1 MKSISTSN
9 VCNCDVG
16 LIDITGLCTPGN
28 VTEIISSTPFWQQQT
43 IIENLSIPEKKPDVE
58 QINSINIAVE
68 ILKKTVIKTPRS
80 FTNTTPPV
88 AVPSLEGK
96 LLTGRKLV
104 IEGEICQK
112 ILYTADEPTQ
122 SVHSVDFYIPFSSYI
137 VIPREIT
144 ITDANGN
151 PVTVDTLN
159 VNFTVGACV
168 ENVFACLE
176 DARTIFKQVV
186 MLLYAVP
193 TNV

>member
-88 AVPSLEGK
+88 A
-96 LLTGRKLV
+96 
-104 IEGEICQK
+104 
-112 ILYTADEPTQ
+112 
-122 SVHSVDFYIPFSSYI
+122 
-137 VIPREIT
+137 
-144 ITDANGN
+144 GN
-151 PVTVDTLN
+151 
-159 VNFTVGACV
+159 
-168 ENVFACLE
+168 
-176 DARTIFKQVV
+176 RR
-186 MLLYAVP
+186 
-193 TNV
+193 